1 MAATGSSGSKPIVP
15 LGRAHGRAIDD
26 HPAHWRRSL
35 ETGCGID
42 DVARH
47 DPLATLRTSAE
58 SNDGLARRHGRS
70 NGDVEALASE
80 SVDGL
85 EDAKR
90 SPDRTLCVVLVR
102 GGCSEDGHDGISDE
116 LLDRA
121 AEALDV
127 CLDALVVRPEGRAD
141 VLRVGAV
148 GTVREADE
156 IDEQHRDDLPFL
168 SCGNLRRQRLTAGQ
182 AEACSFRV
190 LLAAVRTDDHAA
202 GGSGSSSS
210 SREPPLE
217 DAARKHSDEPMV
229 LVDHRDT
236 LRVLG
241 LQKVEGLLEGDVRAD
256 REVRGLGDG
265 AELRLL
271 RVEAVRDDLAHERL
285 SRHDADE
292 PLVVGHVDRA
302 HFLSLEKLPGGLRG
316 RISGQLPGIRD
327 HRFSDGAHGKIPR
340 AWSASDTSRI
350 PATSAPVRS
359 DTLRSSAMSH
369 TRSNAFDELLG
380 ELGPDLVARPEEP
393 SQVLHPLEVRD
404 RDTTGVRQH
413 VRQDRDPAVGRGSCP
428 PRARSARSLPRRSS
442 ALAAEAH

>member
-1 MAATGSSGSKPIVP
+1 M
-15 LGRAHGRAIDD
+15 
-26 HPAHWRRSL
+26 
-35 ETGCGID
+35 
-42 DVARH
+42 
-47 DPLATLRTSAE
+47 
-58 SNDGLARRHGRS
+58 
-70 NGDVEALASE
+70 
-80 SVDGL
+80 
-85 EDAKR
+85 
-90 SPDRTLCVVLVR
+90 R

-148 GTVREADE
+148 GTIREADE
-156 IDEQHRDDLPFL
+156 IDEEHRDDLPFL
-168 SCGNLRRQRLTAGQ
+168 SCGNLRLQRLTAGQ
-182 AEACSFRV
+182 AEPCSFRV

-210 SREPPLE
+210 SASRRWRTLRESTPI
-217 DAARKHSDEPMV
+217 EPMV

-302 HFLSLEKLPGGLRG
+302 HFLSLEKLSGGLRG
-316 RISGQLPGIRD
+316 RTSG
-327 HRFSDGAHGKIPR
+327 
-340 AWSASDTSRI
+340 
-350 PATSAPVRS
+350 
-359 DTLRSSAMSH
+359 
-369 TRSNAFDELLG
+369 
-380 ELGPDLVARPEEP
+380 
-393 SQVLHPLEVRD
+393 
-404 RDTTGVRQH
+404 
-413 VRQDRDPAVGRGSCP
+413 
-428 PRARSARSLPRRSS
+428 
-442 ALAAEAH
+442 